1 MAAAKMKYK
10 RVPGGRRG
18 FFRRVSLWLGDD
30 HLLAVTGWRF
40 TEDYKRY
47 YYRDIQALVLAR
59 TRRWAVTLPWFVVA
73 WCLAIFALAAQAGS
87 VARLPEVFWY
97 LLLALALAW
106 LFVSLKASVRCSIQT
121 AVSREELPSIL
132 RLWSAQ
138 RALRTVA
145 DRIAQAQ
152 GALEEG
158 WTAHVREAAVPE
170 AAPAPLSAPANGTG
184 VATAARGR
192 VQGSAIGLYISL
204 ALGGVLFYRAASR
217 FWFVPILV
225 QAGLAMVTLLRNDR
239 LGGPRRTKVLMV
251 ATMSFVGAM
260 AAAFYVRLAV
270 EVFRAVASR
279 RMLVEVPLNPVLVAI
294 YTVGCL
300 GLAVAGVLSAV
311 YNRRK
316 E

>member
-18 FFRRVSLWLGDD
+18 FFRRASLWLGDD

-73 WCLAIFALAAQAGS
+73 LCLATFALVAQAGS
-87 VARLPEVFWY
+87 IAWLPEVGWN

-138 RALRTVA
+138 RALRILA

-152 GALEEG
+152 GTLVEG

-170 AAPAPLSAPANGTG
+170 AAPAPARAP
-184 VATAARGR
+184 VALATSARGR
-192 VQGSAIGLYISL
+192 VPASAIGLYISL
-204 ALGGVLFYRAASR
+204 ALGGVLFYRPASR

-225 QAGLAMVTLLRNDR
+225 QAGLAMWTLIRNDR
-239 LGGPRRTKVLMV
+239 VGGPRRTKVLMV
-251 ATMSFVGAM
+251 ATMSFVGAT
-260 AAAFYVRLAV
+260 AAAFYVSLAV
-270 EVFRAVASR
+270 EVFRTMASR
-279 RMLVEVPLNPVLVAI
+279 RMLVNVPLNRVLVAI
-294 YTVGCL
+294 YTAGCL
-300 GLAVAGVLSAV
+300 GFAAAGALSAA